1 MTLVSQLVAEEKV
14 YLVYSVIFVDIN
26 VLCKII
32 KKFNIFSSMCINQS
46 SFYLDSQITS
56 MPVN

>member
-1 MTLVSQLVAEEKV
+1 MTLVSQLVAEEKA

-32 KKFNIFSSMCINQS
+32 KKFNVF
-46 SFYLDSQITS
+46 F
-56 MPVN
+56 